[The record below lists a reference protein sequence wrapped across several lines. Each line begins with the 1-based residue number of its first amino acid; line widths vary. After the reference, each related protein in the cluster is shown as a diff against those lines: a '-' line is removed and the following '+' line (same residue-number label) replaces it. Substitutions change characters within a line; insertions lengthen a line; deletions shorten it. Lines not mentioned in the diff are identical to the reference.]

1 MIIEVISIVQGVYRA
16 ILITSMKS
24 KQIIFVTV
32 QSQALSIN
40 APAPS
45 LGTGVIQ

>member
-1 MIIEVISIVQGVYRA
+1 MTVLEGIKVRGSSSERGYCYSELV
-16 ILITSMKS
+16 
-24 KQIIFVTV
+24 VTV

-45 LGTGVIQ
+45 IGTGVIH